1 MNLYDLI
8 KNKHNVI
15 AYGKKRDNVIAY
27 KSKKIMQWRIVSKKI

>member
-15 AYGKKRDNVIAY
+15 AYHIYIYIYIKDDVLKLKNTH
-27 KSKKIMQWRIVSKKI
+27 

>member
-8 KNKHNVI
+8 KNKRNVI